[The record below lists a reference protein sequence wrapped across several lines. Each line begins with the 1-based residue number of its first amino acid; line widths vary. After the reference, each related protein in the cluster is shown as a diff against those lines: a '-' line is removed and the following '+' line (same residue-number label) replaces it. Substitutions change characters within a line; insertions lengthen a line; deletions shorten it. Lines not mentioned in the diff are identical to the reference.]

1 MCYQV
6 CHVMGILTKPLSV
19 LRSSWIRSFTE
30 RVWSPLLA
38 APGPLRDPSKTCTSV
53 CRVKTWCSNA
63 APKLRVSRSLAM
75 PELCR
80 FGHVSSSS
88 FFVFHVCPPFV
99 CLGQPLPRRRGAP
112 LLRDHRLHGAL
123 QRSIL
128 RHPWQPFRPL
138 FCAMPSMSLLTLF
151 FTHLWWLW
159 WSPWRSSSG
168 NS

>member
-19 LRSSWIRSFTE
+19 LRSSWIAQS
-30 RVWSPLLA
+30 
-38 APGPLRDPSKTCTSV
+38 LRCGTVPWDCFKSWACV
-53 CRVKTWCSNA
+53 CRDKTWRSNA

-75 PELCR
+75 PEPCR

-99 CLGQPLPRRRGAP
+99 CHGQLLRRRRAP
-112 LLRDHRLHGAL
+112 LLRDRRLHGAL

-128 RHPWQPFRPL
+128 RHPWQPLRPL
-138 FCAMPSMSLLTLF
+138 FSAMPSMSLLTLF

>member
-53 CRVKTWCSNA
+53 CRVKTWWANA
-63 APKLRVSRSLAM
+63 APRASEAIFSNASLWS
-75 PELCR
+75 LSSCSLL
-80 FGHVSSSS
+80 FGHRNLW
-88 FFVFHVCPPFV
+88 PN
-99 CLGQPLPRRRGAP
+99 
-112 LLRDHRLHGAL
+112 LRDHRLHGAL

-128 RHPWQPFRPL
+128 RHPWQPLRPL
-138 FCAMPSMSLLTLF
+138 FGAMPSMSLLTLF

>member
-53 CRVKTWCSNA
+53 CRVKTWRSNA

-75 PELCR
+75 PEPAPVGNLR
-80 FGHVSSSS
+80 SSS
-88 FFVFHVCPPFV
+88 FMSAHVCPPFV
-99 CLGQPLPRRRGAP
+99 CLGQPLPRRRGVP

-123 QRSIL
+123 QRYHSS
-128 RHPWQPFRPL
+128 
-138 FCAMPSMSLLTLF
+138 CAMPSMSLLILF